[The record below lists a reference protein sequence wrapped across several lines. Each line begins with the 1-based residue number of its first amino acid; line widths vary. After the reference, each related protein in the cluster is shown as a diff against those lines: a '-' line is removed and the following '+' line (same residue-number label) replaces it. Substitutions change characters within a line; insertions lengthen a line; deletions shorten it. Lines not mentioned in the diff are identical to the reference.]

1 MAKYK
6 QLTLEQRYQIQC
18 LRQQKINQRQIASR
32 IGVCPSTVSR
42 ELSRNRSGSMEY
54 NAQVAYARKKECC
67 KRARYKM
74 NGVLKDTVVLRLRDR
89 YSPEQISGI
98 LALESG
104 SSLISH
110 ETIYQYI
117 YNSKNTDHESL
128 SQYLRIRHKKRYKKR
143 GEAQKRGSIPNR
155 VGIEKRPAIVD
166 DNTEIGH
173 WEGDTVIGANHD
185 GVLLTLVERV
195 TKFTIIEKLPSKS
208 AHPLAKSLINRMKK
222 YSLPVK
228 TITFDNGKEFTE
240 HEKIA
245 KALKTDVYFANP
257 YHSWERGL
265 NENTNGLIRQ
275 YIPKSCPISIVK
287 KSDVNWIQDQLNNR
301 PRKTLGF
308 LSPIQ
313 FALNYEI
320 ALET

>member
-1 MAKYK
+1 MAQYK

-18 LRQQKINQRQIASR
+18 LRQQKISQKQIANC

-42 ELSRNRSGSMEY
+42 ELSRNRSGTMEY
-54 NAQVAYARKKECC
+54 DAQSAYIRKKMCC
-67 KRARYKM
+67 KRACYKM
-74 NGVLKDTVVLRLRDR
+74 NGSLKETVVLRLRDR

-104 SSLISH
+104 SGVLSH
-110 ETIYQYI
+110 ETIYKYI
-117 YNSKNTDHESL
+117 YNSKNTEHEPL
-128 SQYLRIRHKKRYKKR
+128 LQYLRIRHKKKYKKR
-143 GEAQKRGSIPNR
+143 GQVQKRGSIPNR
-155 VGIEKRPAIVD
+155 IGIENRPAVVEA
-166 DNTEIGH
+166 NTEIGH
-173 WEGDTVIGANHD
+173 WEGDTVIGANHE

-195 TKFTIIEKLPSKS
+195 TKFTIIEKLPSKN
-208 AHPLAKSLINRMKK
+208 AEFLAKMLIKRMSK
-222 YSLPVK
+222 SPIPVK

-240 HEKIA
+240 HQKIS
-245 KALKTDVYFANP
+245 KALSADVYFATP

-287 KSDVNWIQDQLNNR
+287 KSDVNWIQNQLNQR
-301 PRKTLGF
+301 PRKTLGY
-308 LSPIQ
+308 LSPIH
-313 FALNYEI
+313 FAFKYKI

>member
-6 QLTLEQRYQIQC
+6 QLTLDQRYQIQC
-18 LRQQKINQRQIASR
+18 LVQQKFSQKQIANC
-32 IGVCPSTVSR
+32 IGVSPSTVSR
-42 ELSRNRSGSMEY
+42 ELSRNRSGATGY
-54 NAQVAYARKKECC
+54 DAQSACTRRLMFC
-67 KRARYKM
+67 KRGLYKM
-74 NGVLKDTVVLRLRDR
+74 NCELKETVILRLRDR

-104 SSLISH
+104 AGVISH

-117 YNSKNTDHESL
+117 YNSENTDHEPL
-128 SQYLRIRHKKRYKKR
+128 SQYLRIRHKKKYKKR
-143 GEAQKRGSIPNR
+143 GEVQKRGSISNR
-155 VGIEKRPAIVD
+155 VGIENRPSIVD
-166 DNTEIGH
+166 ENLELGH

-195 TKFTIIEKLPSKS
+195 TKFTIIEKLASKNAS
-208 AHPLAKSLINRMKK
+208 SLAKSLVVRMKK
-222 YSLPVK
+222 CKIPVK
-228 TITFDNGKEFTE
+228 TITFDNGKEFAE
-240 HEKIA
+240 HQRMA
-245 KALKTDVYFANP
+245 KDLKADIYFCNP

-265 NENTNGLIRQ
+265 NENTNGLLRQ

-287 KSDVNWIQDQLNNR
+287 KSDVNWIQDQLNQR
-301 PRKTLGF
+301 PRKTLGY

-313 FALNYEI
+313 FALNYKI